1 MKQLMMIALMMC
13 SIFTSCAD
21 KEELNN
27 EVTKKIAGNYNVSQL
42 FTIQGVDYTFNF
54 SIVISIGTDPK
65 KITIG
70 NFAGAFWSGSGSDI
84 TADLENTTSLKITN
98 QTVGDS
104 STQFLVNGTGSING
118 STITLNYTYTTSTGD
133 VYFIKDVYTKI

>member
-1 MKQLMMIALMMC
+1 MKQLMIIALMMC
-13 SIFTSCAD
+13 SVFTSCAD

-27 EVTKKIAGNYNVSQL
+27 EVTKTIAGNYNVSQS
-42 FTIQGVDYTFNF
+42 FTFQGVVINFNF
-54 SIVISIGTDPK
+54 SSLISIGTDPK

-70 NFAGAFWSGSGSDI
+70 NFAGSGEDI

-98 QTVGDS
+98 QTVGINSGS
-104 STQFLVNGTGSING
+104 SSQFLVNGTGSING
-118 STITLNYTYTTSTGD
+118 TTITLNYTYTASTTGD